1 MGFPMQ
7 EYWSGLPFPS
17 PGDLPNLG
25 TEPTSPAL
33 AGGFF
38 TTESSQRP
46 TLKIQIQK
54 LSNEMWSE
62 SSIEN
67 VIILTQGGISL
78 GGDMTVNNRYHEENY
93 KREYLCFNNVY
104 LPKYM

>member
-17 PGDLPNLG
+17 PRDLPNLG

-78 GGDMTVNNRYHEENY
+78 GGDMTVNNRYQEDSNRKNVPRNY
-93 KREYLCFNNVY
+93 
-104 LPKYM
+104 